1 MDVNMIQGLLNVGQ
15 AGLFLW
21 LYLRVDERLEKQ
33 NAKHDAD
40 IANLYGQRVNDLK
53 LIARLPTD
61 LEGKSPAA

>member
-1 MDVNMIQGLLNVGQ
+1 MELNVIRGLLDIGQ

-33 NAKHDAD
+33 NAKHDVD
-40 IANLYGQRVNDLK
+40 IQRVNDQRVQDLR

-61 LEGKSPAA
+61 LEGSRPAA